1 VESVIINIIGLKDAA
16 VYGVQVNIQLLSE
29 FWILHSVSCYGIP
42 FVPIVHISNCDAICL
57 NKDW

>member
-16 VYGVQVNIQLLSE
+16 VYGVQVNIQLLPE
-29 FWILHSVSCYGIP
+29 FWILHSVSCNGIP
-42 FVPIVHISNCDAICL
+42 FVSVVHISNCDAICL